1 MIIKVLSYNILM
13 DYFADPNY
21 IKVKKKYLDNK
32 YRIILIIKKLLS
44 ELKKNTIICLQEVG
58 NSQLNILIKIF
69 YNLGY
74 YCININELC
83 IFFPYKKFNI
93 KNINLGIISD
103 LKYNLPKKFHE
114 LLISKK
120 KYFIILELK
129 DKKTKKKITIVNTHL
144 LANPKYE
151 QIKFLQTYVILRELE
166 KYKNII
172 LCGDLNSLPTSDVVK
187 FILHQ
192 KISTKLKNIAT
203 GLSGQAQPLATGLS
217 GQAQPLANIYKP
229 THNHSL
235 ITTHTKN
242 KLSGIFTEMIDY
254 IFVSKNIKIIN
265 ISKLNDRS
273 DYNSKN
279 IAPNKH
285 EPSDHFLIST
295 TLNI

>member
-1 MIIKVLSYNILM
+1 MIIYMIIKVLSYNILM
-13 DYFADPNY
+13 DILANPDF

-32 YRIILIIKKLLS
+32 YRLKLIIKKILS
-44 ELKKNTIICLQEVG
+44 ELEKNTIICLQEVG

-74 YCININELC
+74 YCVNVDELC
-83 IFFPYKKFNI
+83 IFFPYNKFNI
-93 KNINLGIISD
+93 KNVNLGIISN

-114 LLISKK
+114 LLISKR
-120 KYFIILELK
+120 KYFIILELE
-129 DKKTKKKITIVNTHL
+129 DKKTKNKITVVNTHL

-151 QIKFLQTYVILRELE
+151 QIKFLQIYVILRELE

-172 LCGDLNSLPTSDVVK
+172 LCGDLNSLPASDVVK

-192 KISTKLKNIAT
+192 KISIKLKNIE
-203 GLSGQAQPLATGLS
+203 
-217 GQAQPLANIYKP
+217 NIYKS
-229 THNHSL
+229 THNHNL

-254 IFVSKNIKIIN
+254 IFVSNNIEVIN

-279 IAPNKH
+279 IAPNKND
-285 EPSDHFLIST
+285 PSDHFLIST

>member
-13 DYFADPNY
+13 DILANPDF

-32 YRIILIIKKLLS
+32 YRLKLIIKKILS
-44 ELKKNTIICLQEVG
+44 ELEKNTIICLQEVG

-74 YCININELC
+74 YCVNVDELC

-93 KNINLGIISD
+93 KNVNLGIISN

-114 LLISKK
+114 LLISKR
-120 KYFIILELK
+120 KYFIILELE

-151 QIKFLQTYVILRELE
+151 QIKFLQIYVILRELE

-172 LCGDLNSLPTSDVVK
+172 LCGDLNSLPASDVVK

-192 KISTKLKNIAT
+192 KISIKLKNIE
-203 GLSGQAQPLATGLS
+203 
-217 GQAQPLANIYKP
+217 NIYKS
-229 THNHSL
+229 THNHNL

-254 IFVSKNIKIIN
+254 IFVSNNIEVIN

-279 IAPNKH
+279 IAPNKND
-285 EPSDHFLIST
+285 PSDHFLIST

>member
-1 MIIKVLSYNILM
+1 MIIYMIIKVLSYNILM
-13 DYFADPNY
+13 DVLANPDF

-32 YRIILIIKKLLS
+32 YRLKLIIKKILS
-44 ELKKNTIICLQEVG
+44 ELEKNTIICLQEVG

-74 YCININELC
+74 YCVNVDELC
-83 IFFPYKKFNI
+83 IFFPYNKFNI
-93 KNINLGIISD
+93 KNVNLGIISN

-114 LLISKK
+114 LLISKR
-120 KYFIILELK
+120 KYFIILELE
-129 DKKTKKKITIVNTHL
+129 DKKTKNKITVVNTHL

-151 QIKFLQTYVILRELE
+151 QIKFLQIYVILRELE

-172 LCGDLNSLPTSDVVK
+172 LCGDLNSLPASDVVK

-192 KISTKLKNIAT
+192 KISIKLKNIE
-203 GLSGQAQPLATGLS
+203 
-217 GQAQPLANIYKP
+217 NIYKS
-229 THNHSL
+229 THNHNL

-254 IFVSKNIKIIN
+254 IFVSNNIEVIN

-279 IAPNKH
+279 IAPNKND
-285 EPSDHFLIST
+285 PSDHFLIST

>member
-1 MIIKVLSYNILM
+1 MDILANP
-13 DYFADPNY
+13 DF

-32 YRIILIIKKLLS
+32 YRLKLIIKKILS
-44 ELKKNTIICLQEVG
+44 ELEKNTIICLQEVG

-74 YCININELC
+74 YCVNVDELC
-83 IFFPYKKFNI
+83 IFFPYNKFNI
-93 KNINLGIISD
+93 KNVNLGIISN

-114 LLISKK
+114 LLISKR
-120 KYFIILELK
+120 KYFIILELE
-129 DKKTKKKITIVNTHL
+129 DKKTKNKITVVNTHL

-151 QIKFLQTYVILRELE
+151 QIKFLQIYVILRELE

-172 LCGDLNSLPTSDVVK
+172 LCGDLNSLPASDVVK

-192 KISTKLKNIAT
+192 KISIKLKNIE
-203 GLSGQAQPLATGLS
+203 
-217 GQAQPLANIYKP
+217 NIYKS
-229 THNHSL
+229 THNHNL

-254 IFVSKNIKIIN
+254 IFVSNNIEVIN

-279 IAPNKH
+279 IAPNKND
-285 EPSDHFLIST
+285 PSDHFLIST

>member
-13 DYFADPNY
+13 DVLANPDF

-32 YRIILIIKKLLS
+32 YRLKLIIKKILS
-44 ELKKNTIICLQEVG
+44 ELEKNTIICLQEVG

-74 YCININELC
+74 YCVNVDELC

-93 KNINLGIISD
+93 KNVNLGIISN

-114 LLISKK
+114 LLISKR
-120 KYFIILELK
+120 KYFIILELE

-151 QIKFLQTYVILRELE
+151 QIKFLQIYVILRELE

-172 LCGDLNSLPTSDVVK
+172 LCGDLNSLPASDVVK

-192 KISTKLKNIAT
+192 KISIKLKNIE
-203 GLSGQAQPLATGLS
+203 
-217 GQAQPLANIYKP
+217 NIYKS
-229 THNHSL
+229 THNHNL

-254 IFVSKNIKIIN
+254 IFVSNNIEVIN

-279 IAPNKH
+279 IAPNKND
-285 EPSDHFLIST
+285 PSDHFLIST

>member
-13 DYFADPNY
+13 DVLANPDF

-32 YRIILIIKKLLS
+32 YRLKLIIKKILS
-44 ELKKNTIICLQEVG
+44 ELEKNTIICLQEVG

-74 YCININELC
+74 YCVNVDELC

-93 KNINLGIISD
+93 KNVNLGIISN

-114 LLISKK
+114 LLISKR
-120 KYFIILELK
+120 KYFIILELE

-151 QIKFLQTYVILRELE
+151 QIKFLQIYVILRELE

-172 LCGDLNSLPTSDVVK
+172 LCGDLNSLPASDVVK

-192 KISTKLKNIAT
+192 KISIKLKNIE
-203 GLSGQAQPLATGLS
+203 
-217 GQAQPLANIYKP
+217 NIYKP
-229 THNHSL
+229 THNHNL

-254 IFVSKNIKIIN
+254 IFVSNNIEVIN

-279 IAPNKH
+279 IAPNKNN
-285 EPSDHFLIST
+285 PSDHFLIST

>member
-13 DYFADPNY
+13 DILANPDF

-32 YRIILIIKKLLS
+32 YRLKLIIKKILS
-44 ELKKNTIICLQEVG
+44 ELEKNTIICLQEVG

-74 YCININELC
+74 YCVNVDELC
-83 IFFPYKKFNI
+83 IFFPYNKFNI
-93 KNINLGIISD
+93 KNVNLGIISN

-114 LLISKK
+114 LLISKR
-120 KYFIILELK
+120 KYFIILELE
-129 DKKTKKKITIVNTHL
+129 DKKTKNKITVVNTHL

-151 QIKFLQTYVILRELE
+151 QIKFLQIYVILRELE

-172 LCGDLNSLPTSDVVK
+172 LCGDLNSLPASDVVK

-192 KISTKLKNIAT
+192 KISIKLKNIE
-203 GLSGQAQPLATGLS
+203 
-217 GQAQPLANIYKP
+217 NIYKS
-229 THNHSL
+229 THNHNL

-254 IFVSKNIKIIN
+254 IFVSNNIEVIN

-279 IAPNKH
+279 IAPNKNN
-285 EPSDHFLIST
+285 PSDHFLIST

>member
-1 MIIKVLSYNILM
+1 MPQTDGAHCAVHHSLM
-13 DYFADPNY
+13 DILANPDF

-32 YRIILIIKKLLS
+32 YRLKLIIKKILS
-44 ELKKNTIICLQEVG
+44 ELEKNTIICLQEVG

-74 YCININELC
+74 YCVNVDELC

-93 KNINLGIISD
+93 KNVNLGIISN

-114 LLISKK
+114 LLISKR
-120 KYFIILELK
+120 KYFIILELE
-129 DKKTKKKITIVNTHL
+129 DKKTKNKITVVNTHL

-151 QIKFLQTYVILRELE
+151 QIKFLQIYVILRELE

-172 LCGDLNSLPTSDVVK
+172 LCGDLNSLPASDVVK

-192 KISTKLKNIAT
+192 KISIKLKNIE
-203 GLSGQAQPLATGLS
+203 
-217 GQAQPLANIYKP
+217 NIYKS
-229 THNHSL
+229 THNHNL

-254 IFVSKNIKIIN
+254 IFVSNNIEVIN

-279 IAPNKH
+279 IAPNKNY
-285 EPSDHFLIST
+285 PSDHFLIST

>member
-13 DYFADPNY
+13 DVLANPDF

-32 YRIILIIKKLLS
+32 YRLKLIIKKILS
-44 ELKKNTIICLQEVG
+44 ELEKNTIICLQEVG

-74 YCININELC
+74 YCVNVDELC
-83 IFFPYKKFNI
+83 IFFPYNKFNI
-93 KNINLGIISD
+93 KNVNLGIISN

-114 LLISKK
+114 LLISKR
-120 KYFIILELK
+120 KYFIILELE
-129 DKKTKKKITIVNTHL
+129 DKKTKNKITVVNTHL

-151 QIKFLQTYVILRELE
+151 QIKFLQIYVILRELE

-172 LCGDLNSLPTSDVVK
+172 LCGDLNSLPASDVVK

-192 KISTKLKNIAT
+192 KISIKLKNIE
-203 GLSGQAQPLATGLS
+203 
-217 GQAQPLANIYKP
+217 NIYKS
-229 THNHSL
+229 THNHNL

-254 IFVSKNIKIIN
+254 IFVSNNIEVIN

-279 IAPNKH
+279 IAPNKND
-285 EPSDHFLIST
+285 PSDHFLIST

>member
-1 MIIKVLSYNILM
+1 M
-13 DYFADPNY
+13 
-21 IKVKKKYLDNK
+21 KVKKKYLDNK
-32 YRIILIIKKLLS
+32 YRMILIIKKLLS

-74 YCININELC
+74 YCVNVDELC

-93 KNINLGIISD
+93 KNVNLGIISN

-114 LLISKK
+114 LLISKR
-120 KYFIILELK
+120 KYFIILELE

-151 QIKFLQTYVILRELE
+151 QIKFLQIYVILRELE

-172 LCGDLNSLPTSDVVK
+172 LCGDLNSLPISDVVK

-192 KISTKLKNIAT
+192 KISIKLKNIE
-203 GLSGQAQPLATGLS
+203 
-217 GQAQPLANIYKP
+217 NIYKP

>member
-13 DYFADPNY
+13 DILANPDF

-32 YRIILIIKKLLS
+32 YRLKLIIKKILS
-44 ELKKNTIICLQEVG
+44 ELEKNTIICLQEVG

-74 YCININELC
+74 YCVNVDELC
-83 IFFPYKKFNI
+83 IFFPYNKFNI
-93 KNINLGIISD
+93 KNVNLGIISN

-114 LLISKK
+114 LLISKR
-120 KYFIILELK
+120 KYFIILELE
-129 DKKTKKKITIVNTHL
+129 DKKTKNKITVVNTHL

-151 QIKFLQTYVILRELE
+151 QIKFLQIYVILRELE

-192 KISTKLKNIAT
+192 KISIKLKNIE
-203 GLSGQAQPLATGLS
+203 
-217 GQAQPLANIYKP
+217 NIYKS
-229 THNHSL
+229 THNHNL

-254 IFVSKNIKIIN
+254 IFVSNNIEVIN

-279 IAPNKH
+279 IAPNKND
-285 EPSDHFLIST
+285 PSDHFLIST